1 MVTSVLRPGV
11 QVVEKDLIIG
21 LQAVA
26 AGGIGI
32 PAKFE
37 KGEIGKPIF
46 LTGGD
51 DLQRFCG
58 LPVPGYNLADWHY
71 IDNVFYY
78 TGNVVATRVE
88 VIDSEFDMTDL
99 EITCKANNAQ
109 AGVFE
114 SGNYNNNNLKDE
126 LKTVV
131 STFSQARARREFEKL
146 ARFIDIT
153 SGSGAN
159 PNLESIDTAI
169 MIKNYV
175 EDVDDQDIYSN
186 ENEARDEYSFA
197 ITGDDVHTVPM
208 GAIIIHSD
216 LQPDRGSYKEIKS
229 IGKITNVEKFVT
241 IEFNSAAELA
251 KLGLKYSTDTFG
263 VLIGVGSVEANS
275 SIINA
280 TTSVTTLLTG
290 TPIYRITPANDGE
303 DFTGVTR
310 ELIGTLYE
318 DVQIDG
324 SGTSKFI
331 KVIPASDALSL
342 DGVSSATLSGDYIT
356 TNTID
361 TFDTSLFTYNT
372 ATDSFVAAHVELV
385 SRTAETDPIK
395 KTSKIDFFFLG
406 QSTSQQTT
414 FNQSNCGV
422 ETATTTNATA
432 VVSLVAGASDVYTLL
447 AAGSSILIDSI
458 TASATLITSVV
469 TYLHYDG
476 AVGAFSAGESLK
488 GLTTSAA
495 CTIGSVD
502 SSGKILTVTGV
513 TGSFKKNETIKGQTT
528 NAMASLVSVT
538 QTIISSSSFTFK
550 NRMAFYTATS
560 DTTTKGYFFSN
571 SNNISVYWFES
582 NALTSVNVAEVTSA
596 TALIDSTEHRE
607 MFRFVACTP
616 GKWPNT
622 SNITV
627 SICDMAN
634 FDTDFASY
642 FSESPETDS
651 NGEYKLDQIAVLISE
666 NGIVMDRIIGSLDPA
681 AKDSQGMTQNIVEIL
696 NRKQQY
702 VYLGVNADIFDTDG
716 VYDVSFPTVM
726 NIPIYGG
733 YSGYT
738 ISSNGA
744 ATLATPSTNDVK
756 TALDVF
762 NDPEDVE
769 IDYLGDGAW
778 AGDVNIL
785 TDLVNIAA
793 QLRGDCFVCSGP
805 KPDDIKGF
813 KYPSTVM
820 TSVFNQAPYSTLAS
834 GNADSQYVSFYANAK
849 KVYDSINDVYVW
861 ISCSSDALGLHAST
875 DRSFDP
881 WYPVAGT
888 RRGVL
893 KNVLQLAW
901 YPGAVEREQLTKSRL
916 NPIFLKKGDGF
927 VIFDTMTL
935 YSKKSDLAENYN
947 RKTVNYIRRQLG
959 RSLGS
964 FNFEIADSTLRY
976 EIVQSIT
983 PFLRSIQNRRGLES
997 FSVVCNEKNQNPSE
1011 PYTVIVDVYLTL
1023 IKAAKQIRLQLNIV
1037 PSGVTITGA

>member
-11 QVVEKDLIIG
+11 QVVERDLTIG

-37 KGEIGKPIF
+37 KGEIGKPIY

-51 DLQRFCG
+51 DLQRYCG
-58 LPVPGYNLADWHY
+58 MPVPGFNLADWHY

-88 VIDSEFDMTDL
+88 IVDSEFDMTDL

-109 AGVFE
+109 AGLFE
-114 SGNYNNNNLKDE
+114 SGHYNNNNLKDE

-131 STFSQARARREFEKL
+131 ATFSQVRARREFEKL
-146 ARFIDIT
+146 ARFIDVT
-153 SGSGAN
+153 DGSGAN
-159 PNLESIDTAI
+159 PNLETIDTAI

-186 ENEARDEYSFA
+186 ENESRDEYSFA
-197 ITGDDVHTVPM
+197 IKGDDVHSIPL
-208 GAIIIHSD
+208 GAVIIHSE
-216 LQPDRGSYKEIKS
+216 LYPDRGSYKEIKS
-229 IGKITNVEKFVT
+229 LGKVTNVDKFVT
-241 IEFNSAAELA
+241 IEFNTAGEMA

-263 VLIGVGSVEANS
+263 VLIGVSSVETNS
-275 SIINA
+275 SIVSA
-280 TTSVTTLLTG
+280 TTSISTLLAG
-290 TPIYRITPANDGE
+290 TPIYRITPSNDGE
-303 DFTGVTR
+303 DFTGMTR

-318 DVQIDG
+318 DVQISG

-331 KVIPASDALSL
+331 KVIPASDALTL

-361 TFDTSLFTYNT
+361 TFDTALFTYST
-372 ATDSFVAAHVELV
+372 ATDTFTAVNVELL
-385 SRTAETDPIK
+385 SRTVETTPLT
-395 KTSKIDFFFLG
+395 KTSKIDFFFMG
-406 QSTSQQTT
+406 QSTAQISTLTQT
-414 FNQSNCGV
+414 NCGV

-432 VVSLVAGASDVYTLL
+432 TISLVAGTGDVYTLL
-447 AAGSSILIDSI
+447 ASGDSILINSV
-458 TASATLITSVV
+458 TAATTLITSVV
-469 TYLHYDG
+469 TYLYFDG
-476 AVGAFSAGESLK
+476 AIGAFSAGETLK
-488 GLTTSAA
+488 GLTTSAT
-495 CTIGSVD
+495 CTIGSVN
-502 SSGKILTVTGV
+502 SSSKFLTVTGV
-513 TGSFKKNETIKGQTT
+513 AGSFKKNEVIKGQTT
-528 NAMASLVSVT
+528 NATAYLVSVVQDVT
-538 QTIISSSSFTFK
+538 SSSVFTFQ
-550 NRMAFYTATS
+550 NRMAFYTSTADTS
-560 DTTTKGYFFSN
+560 AKGHFFSN
-571 SNNISVYWFES
+571 ANNISIYWYES
-582 NALTSVNVAEVTSA
+582 NALTTVNVSEVSTAS
-596 TALIDSTEHRE
+596 ALIDATDHRE

-634 FDTDFASY
+634 FDADFASY

-651 NGEYKLDQIAVLISE
+651 NGDYKLDQVAILISE
-666 NGIVMDRIIGSLDPA
+666 NGVVMDRIIGSLDPA
-681 AKDSQGMTQNIVEIL
+681 AKDSQGMSQYVVEIL

-702 VYLGVNADIFDTDG
+702 VYIGVNSDIFDTEG
-716 VYDVSFPTVM
+716 VYDVAFPTTM

-744 ATLATPSTNDVK
+744 VTLAIPSTNDVR
-756 TALDVF
+756 TALDIF

-778 AGDVNIL
+778 AGDVNVL

-793 QLRGDCFVCSGP
+793 QQRGDCFVCAGA

-813 KYPSTVM
+813 KYPSTVW
-820 TSVFNQAPYSTLAS
+820 TSVFNQAPYNTLAS
-834 GNADSQYVSFYANAK
+834 GNADYQFVSFYANAK
-849 KVYDSINDVYVW
+849 KIYDSINDMYVW

-901 YPGAVEREQLTKSRL
+901 YPGAAERELLTKARL

-959 RSLGS
+959 RSLS
-964 FNFEIADSTLRY
+964 TFNFEIADSTLRY
-976 EIVQSIT
+976 EIVQAIT

-997 FSVVCNEKNQNPSE
+997 FSVICNEKNQNPSE